1 MCIWQFKSNKTWKR
15 TLFRTH
21 VVWQLLSV
29 CVLQM
34 CALRKLYSQGLKLTF
49 CHNCQWPVT
58 WSNLPAKFFF
68 FPAMKLFLQ
77 KQAVITTTMTK
88 HIYNVFNLS
97 FTLLPRKKQIYW
109 FIFLLFVPKNFEILV
124 LYMFSANGAG
134 HRVTPV
140 SQLQCVCGVYFFC
153 THVNR
158 LEQGYSISFIWGL
171 DYQTE
176 HLKGAN
182 GVGAVLISF
191 WGTYKIRN

>member
-1 MCIWQFKSNKTWKR
+1 MTDAFCVRPSDVCSQKPIQSGHKT
-15 TLFRTH
+15 TFLP
-21 VVWQLLSV
+21 QL
-29 CVLQM
+29 
-34 CALRKLYSQGLKLTF
+34 
-49 CHNCQWPVT
+49 PV
-58 WSNLPAKFFF
+58 AGDMIK
-68 FPAMKLFLQ
+68 FLQ

-176 HLKGAN
+176 HLKGAK

-191 WGTYKIRN
+191 WGTYEIRN